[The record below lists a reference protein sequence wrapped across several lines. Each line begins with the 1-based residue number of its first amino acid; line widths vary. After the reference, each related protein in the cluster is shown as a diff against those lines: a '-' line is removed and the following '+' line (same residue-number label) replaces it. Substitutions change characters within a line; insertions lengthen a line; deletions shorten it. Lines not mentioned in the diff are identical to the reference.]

1 MGQHSLETITNG
13 SLNLLNLGL
22 KIIQRVKRM
31 LSVLRSLPQ
40 EITFQLLT
48 NGYFYKQKEM
58 VIAGVIMECIS
69 ETDIITQWIRHW
81 INQNFR
87 KRQIWHVASR
97 ALMSIVPSQCEW
109 LTSIIVNNT
118 FSYRHLREGPFSFY
132 WLPFPCSWVSA
143 SSLQIELKILI

>member
-69 ETDIITQWIRHW
+69 ETDIITQ
-81 INQNFR
+81 
-87 KRQIWHVASR
+87 
-97 ALMSIVPSQCEW
+97 
-109 LTSIIVNNT
+109 
-118 FSYRHLREGPFSFY
+118 
-132 WLPFPCSWVSA
+132 
-143 SSLQIELKILI
+143 